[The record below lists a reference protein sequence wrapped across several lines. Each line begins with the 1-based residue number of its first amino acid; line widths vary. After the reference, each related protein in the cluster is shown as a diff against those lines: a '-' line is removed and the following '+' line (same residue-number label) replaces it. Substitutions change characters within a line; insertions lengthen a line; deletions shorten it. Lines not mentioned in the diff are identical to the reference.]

1 MSSIQ
6 NARIQNVVQRCKEST
21 KEQVLVLYPAVGYAL
36 IAECSKKTFNPPET
50 YVATRECLK
59 KGEYDIL
66 EIFATPITKI
76 CLTPHY
82 RGISITV
89 KTR

>member
-1 MSSIQ
+1 
-6 NARIQNVVQRCKEST
+6 VQKCKEFT
-21 KEQVLVLYPAVGYAL
+21 KEPILVLFSAVGYAL
-36 IAECSKKTFNPPET
+36 IAECSKKTINPTER
-50 YVATRECLK
+50 YVVTREGLK

-82 RGISITV
+82 RGISKTV
-89 KTR
+89 KTW